1 MSMRQVR
8 LSPSILS
15 ADFARLGEV
24 IEATEAAGA
33 NYIHVD
39 VMDGRFVPPLT
50 IGPLVVEAIR
60 KHTALPLDVHLM
72 IVEPDRLVPDFI
84 SAGANKIT
92 VHQEAVT
99 HLHSVVQIIR
109 KLGASP
115 GVALNPATP
124 ASALEEILP
133 DLDLVLAM
141 TVNPGYGGQA
151 FIPAVLP
158 KIAKLRA
165 MIDSAG
171 LSTELEVDGGIK
183 ATNVGAVISAGA
195 DVIVAGSAVYNDS
208 ITIAEAVTEMKVN
221 MSASLNGRVS

>member
-72 IVEPDRLVPDFI
+72 IVEPGRLVPDFI

-151 FIPAVLP
+151 FIPAVLS

>member
-39 VMDGRFVPPLT
+39 VMDGRVVPPLT

>member
-1 MSMRQVR
+1 MSAK

-15 ADFARLGEV
+15 ADFGRLGEI

-33 NYIHVD
+33 DYIHVD

-50 IGPLVVEAIR
+50 IGPMVVEAIR
-60 KHTALPLDVHLM
+60 KHTKLPLDVHLM
-72 IVEPDRLVPDFI
+72 IVEPARLVPDFI

-99 HLHSVVQIIR
+99 HLHSLVQTIR
-109 KLGASP
+109 RLGASP

-124 ASALEEILP
+124 ASTLAEILP

-151 FIPAVLP
+151 FIPSVLP
-158 KIAKLRA
+158 KIRALRS

-171 LSTELEVDGGIK
+171 LATEVEVDGGVK
-183 ATNVGAVISAGA
+183 VDNVGESLAAGA
-195 DVIVAGSAVYNDS
+195 DVIVAGSAVYNDKVS
-208 ITIAEAVTEMKVN
+208 IAEAIAQMRGG
-221 MSASLNGRVS
+221 MDAASTGSPS

>member
-72 IVEPDRLVPDFI
+72 IVEPGRLVPDFI

-195 DVIVAGSAVYNDS
+195 DVIVAGSAVYNDKIS
-208 ITIAEAVTEMKVN
+208 IAEAVTEMKVS
-221 MSASLNGRVS
+221 MSAFLNGRVS

>member
-72 IVEPDRLVPDFI
+72 IVEPGRLVPDFI